1 MSTTHTDLSR
11 TRGLL
16 TSLAMLLRFGGL
28 PGRARRLDHA
38 ASSSPASRAVVR
50 RENPDEATRRAF
62 VLRIVQPGLA
72 GLMDGSVSTLA
83 PLFAT
88 AFVTQS
94 AFKAFLVGMAAA
106 TGAGISMAFA
116 EALSDDGTLTGR
128 GNPWLRGG
136 VTGVMTFCGGS
147 LHTLPFLLTNLQVA
161 LLAAYLVVALELVV
175 IAMIRRRFFGTNWGL
190 SILQVVGSGVLVFA
204 AALIFGHV

>member
-1 MSTTHTDLSR
+1 MVTQTAS
-11 TRGLL
+11 LL
-16 TSLAMLLRFGGL
+16 GSAVETKPVFM
-28 PGRARRLDHA
+28 PRAGIPTIKHEA
-38 ASSSPASRAVVR
+38 
-50 RENPDEATRRAF
+50 ATRTF

-72 GLMDGSVSTLA
+72 GLLDGSVSTLA

-94 AFKAFLVGMAAA
+94 PHQAFLVGMAAA

-116 EALSDDGTLTGR
+116 EALSDSGELTGR

-136 VTGVMTFCGGS
+136 IIGVTTFCGGI
-147 LHTLPFLLTNLQVA
+147 LHTLPFLLANIHIA
-161 LLAAYLVVALELVV
+161 LLAAYLVVAVELVV
-175 IAMIRRRFFGTNWGL
+175 IATIRRRYFGTNWGL

-204 AALIFGHV
+204 AALIFGHA